1 MTKEEFERRIVE
13 MQGTLYRV
21 SATLL
26 RSHFDREDAI
36 SETVLK
42 ALSRRERLRDDR
54 AMQSWVIRI
63 LINECR
69 AVYRR
74 RAREM
79 PSDALPEPECP
90 PDANP
95 DILRALSTLP
105 EPLRLCLTL
114 HYSEGYAVNEIARM
128 LRVPAGTVKSRLS
141 RARAALRAQLHD
153 E

>member
-105 EPLRLCLTL
+105 GTAPT
-114 HYSEGYAVNEIARM
+114 
-128 LRVPAGTVKSRLS
+128 VPD
-141 RARAALRAQLHD
+141 AALL
-153 E
+153 

>member
-1 MTKEEFERRIVE
+1 MPRR
-13 MQGTLYRV
+13 
-21 SATLL
+21 
-26 RSHFDREDAI
+26 
-36 SETVLK
+36 
-42 ALSRRERLRDDR
+42 LSPPRTGNAVGR
-54 AMQSWVIRI
+54 A
-63 LINECR
+63 
-69 AVYRR
+69 A
-74 RAREM
+74 
-79 PSDALPEPECP
+79 EPECP

-114 HYSEGYAVNEIARM
+114 HYSEGYAINEIARM

>member
-36 SETVLK
+36 SETVIK

-74 RAREM
+74 RARET
-79 PSDALPEPECP
+79 PSDTLPEPECP
-90 PDANP
+90 PDANA
-95 DILRALSTLP
+95 DVLHALASLP
-105 EPLRLCLTL
+105 ESLRLCLTL

-128 LRVPAGTVKSRLS
+128 LRAPAGTVKSRLF
-141 RARAALRAQLHD
+141 RARALLRGRLHD